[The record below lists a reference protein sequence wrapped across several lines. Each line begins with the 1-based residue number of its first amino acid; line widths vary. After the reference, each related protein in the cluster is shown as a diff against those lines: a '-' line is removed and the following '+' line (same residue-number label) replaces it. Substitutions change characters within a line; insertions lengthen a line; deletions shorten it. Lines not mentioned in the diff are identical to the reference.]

1 MPKLRVSALCLHDG
15 HALFIE
21 HKSFAPDDPA
31 LPSTYWILPGGV
43 VEPRETLHEAVRR
56 EMLEETG
63 LSCEVGEMVFVKE
76 LLYPEPE
83 ADNRGSRH
91 HSISIGFSCQV
102 TGGELITGKD
112 PELGDQEQ
120 VIIEARWLPLERLG
134 EYEIYPPFL
143 YELVPVYHRAG
154 ATGQPPRFYDTS
166 V

>member
-1 MPKLRVSALCLHDG
+1 MPKLRVSALCIHDG

-76 LLYPEPE
+76 LLYPEPD

-112 PELGDQEQ
+112 PELADHEQ
-120 VIIEARWLPLERLG
+120 VIIEARWLPIDRLG

-143 YELVPVYHRAG
+143 YNLVPSRAS
-154 ATGQPPRFYDTS
+154 AEAREDAPRFYDTS